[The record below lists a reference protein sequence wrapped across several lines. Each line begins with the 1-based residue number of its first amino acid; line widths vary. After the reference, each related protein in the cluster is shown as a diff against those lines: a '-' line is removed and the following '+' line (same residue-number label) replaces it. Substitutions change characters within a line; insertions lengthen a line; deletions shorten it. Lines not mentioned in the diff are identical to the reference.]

1 MDDMYEYEVVQFSI
15 PLGKV
20 PLQSLSDGSERLF
33 GVWCYLYQRMKKPSP
48 EPLNE
53 SLSCLSPIILP
64 CLTNRPNHG
73 ILPLG

>member
-33 GVWCYLYQRMKKPSP
+33 GVWCYLFIGGMKNLSRETSQQARIVLTFADK
-48 EPLNE
+48 N
-53 SLSCLSPIILP
+53 SLYY
-64 CLTNRPNHG
+64 
-73 ILPLG
+73 